1 MRDQRGRTPN
11 RERPRRTYSFTARP
25 ETMAAADGL
34 IDGIRFGSR
43 SQVIEE
49 ALRLFVALQR
59 QRQSGRDVDH
69 VV

>member
-49 ALRLFVALQR
+49 ALALFVALQQQQPSR
-59 QRQSGRDVDH
+59 SVVDVA
-69 VV
+69 